1 MFRAAYFG
9 HTNVVTMLVEVGAD
23 VMKANNDG
31 VTTLHWAALNDRMD
45 VIEVL
50 LAAGADP
57 KAVDSGGRT
66 ALDMAVRGGED
77 GAARRLRL

>member
-1 MFRAAYFG
+1 MLYAARDG

-23 VMKANNDG
+23 VMKAAYG
-31 VTTLHWAALNDRMD
+31 RGTPLHGAAWNGRVD

-66 ALDMAVRGGED
+66 ALDVAVLRGKDE
-77 GAARRLRL
+77 AARRLRL